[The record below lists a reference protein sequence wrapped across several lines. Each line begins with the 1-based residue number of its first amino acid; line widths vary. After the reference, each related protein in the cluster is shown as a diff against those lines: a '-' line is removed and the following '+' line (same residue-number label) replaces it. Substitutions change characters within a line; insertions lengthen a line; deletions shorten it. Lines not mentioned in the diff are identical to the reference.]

1 MTELKLASPDR
12 LQILLEFRAAVDCPA
27 DPALAAGTL
36 PAGSTSVSAKPGPH
50 AIESQ
55 PVRLGANFLRPERRS
70 DDGQTILNV
79 A

>member
-36 PAGSTSVSAKPGPH
+36 PAGSTSVSPQARATCH
-50 AIESQ
+50 RESAREAGCQ
-55 PVRLGANFLRPERRS
+55 LSTSRTTVR
-70 DDGQTILNV
+70 
-79 A
+79 